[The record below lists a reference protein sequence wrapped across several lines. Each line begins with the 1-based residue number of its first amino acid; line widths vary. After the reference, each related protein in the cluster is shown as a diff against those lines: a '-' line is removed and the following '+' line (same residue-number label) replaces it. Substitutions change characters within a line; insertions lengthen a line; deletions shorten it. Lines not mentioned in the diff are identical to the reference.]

1 MRIGQIVIFLAV
13 FLLLVGGLH
22 YLLWARLFRDPAWAA
37 PWPRVGMVALWTLG
51 LAMPLTAIAVRAL
64 PRAVVTPPAW
74 IVFLWMGAAFGFFLL
89 TLVGEVARAVALAS
103 GALADP
109 ARRQWFSRAVALA
122 VGGGGLAFTVAAVR
136 TALDRVAVRT
146 VRVPLARLPA
156 SMDGYTIVQ
165 LTDVHVGPTIG
176 GGFIRELVARV
187 NALQP
192 DVIVITGDLVDGS
205 VAELGVHTAPLAEL
219 RARHGVFFV
228 TGNHEYY
235 SGPDEWIAELGRLG
249 VRVLRN
255 ERVMLGD
262 DAASIDLAGVDDWSA
277 RRYGQGHG
285 ADLARALA
293 GRDEGREL
301 VLLAHQPKAVA
312 GAAERG
318 VGLVLSGHTHGGQ
331 LWPMS
336 YLVKL
341 DQKYVNGLHRV
352 GQTWAYVSEGTG
364 YWGPPMR
371 LGTHGEIT
379 KVVLTRGSAES
390 RLG

>member
-1 MRIGQIVIFLAV
+1 MRVGQMVVFLAV
-13 FLLLVGGLH
+13 LSLLIGGLH
-22 YLLWARLFRDPAWAA
+22 YLLWARLFRDPRWVA
-37 PWPRVGMVALWTLG
+37 PWPRVGMIALWALG
-51 LAMPLTAIAVRAL
+51 LAMPLTMMLMRSL
-64 PRAVVTPPAW
+64 PRVALAPLAW
-74 IVFLWMGAAFGFFLL
+74 IVFVWMGAAFGFFLL
-89 TLVGEVARAVALAS
+89 TLVGELARAVALAS

-109 ARRQWFSRAVALA
+109 ERRQWFSRAVAVA
-122 VGGGGLAFTVAAVR
+122 VGAGGVAFTVAAVR

-146 VRVPLARLPA
+146 VRVPLAKLPP
-156 SMDGYTIVQ
+156 SMDGYSIVQ

-176 GGFIRELVARV
+176 GAFVAELVARV
-187 NALQP
+187 NALRP

-205 VAELGVHTAPLAEL
+205 VAELGAHTAALANL

-235 SGPDEWIAELGRLG
+235 SGADEWIAELGRLG
-249 VRVLRN
+249 VRTLRN
-255 ERVMLGD
+255 ERVTLGD
-262 DAASIDLAGVDDWSA
+262 EAASIDLAGVDDWSA
-277 RRYGQGHG
+277 RRHGQGHG

-301 VLLAHQPKAVA
+301 VLLAHQPKAVD

-331 LWPMS
+331 LWPFS
-336 YLVKL
+336 YVVKL
-341 DQKYVNGLHRV
+341 DQKYIAGLHRV

-379 KVVLTRGSAES
+379 KVVLTRGAAEQ
-390 RLG
+390 RVG